1 MSETDPCRASGVLLA
16 QTAKTALVRIHT
28 GHWTTDGPASEE
40 SEGQCPRDRPIREGL
55 VVHHE
60 RVYRGEGLTVRSS
73 EPLSSAAAISTSEC
87 ANPTQN
93 AGLKQHAI
101 GSRGRRHAQSRAH
114 TALLYS
120 RGSNG
125 LLRMHTLRS
134 AAFDLPRRQYKHERQ
149 RSTVLAS
156 GLPRQCRLE
165 QGPVADGS
173 VCHPL

>member
-40 SEGQCPRDRPIREGL
+40 SEGRCPRDRPIREGL

-101 GSRGRRHAQSRAH
+101 GSRRRRHAQSRAH

-120 RGSNG
+120 RGVQRFDPDAYPPQRC
-125 LLRMHTLRS
+125 LRPASPEVQARASAIDRPRLR
-134 AAFDLPRRQYKHERQ
+134 AATPVPAR
-149 RSTVLAS
+149 A
-156 GLPRQCRLE
+156 
-165 QGPVADGS
+165 GPG
-173 VCHPL
+173 C